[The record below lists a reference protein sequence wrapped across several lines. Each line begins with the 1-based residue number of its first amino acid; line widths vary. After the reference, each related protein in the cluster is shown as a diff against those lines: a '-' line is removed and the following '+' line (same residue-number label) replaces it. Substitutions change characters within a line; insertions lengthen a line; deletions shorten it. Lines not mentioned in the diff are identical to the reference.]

1 MFYSL
6 GKIKPFMLGGYAKS
20 LVTDEIIVTE
30 ERLLHIWENH
40 PQDMELFVQYGKA
53 SVENPDM
60 VIQDLSNEG
69 TLFMIKKLPDTNLNV
84 IVRLVLEGEDEKR
97 KNSVMTFYR
106 IRDKNLKKL
115 LNKNKLLYSKK

>member
-1 MFYSL
+1 
-6 GKIKPFMLGGYAKS
+6 MLGEYATN
-20 LVTDEIIVTE
+20 LVTEEIVVTDE
-30 ERLLHIWENH
+30 RLMHILQNH
-40 PQDMELFVQYGKA
+40 PQDMELFLQYGKS

-60 VIQDLSNEG
+60 VIQDLSNKG

-106 IRDKNLKKL
+106 IREKNLTKL

>member
-1 MFYSL
+1 MLYSL
-6 GKIKPFMLGGYAKS
+6 GKINPLMLGEYATN
-20 LVTDEIIVTE
+20 LVTEEIVVTDE
-30 ERLLHIWENH
+30 RLMHILQNH
-40 PQDMELFVQYGKA
+40 PQDMELFLQYGKS

-60 VIQDLSNEG
+60 VIQDLSNKG

-106 IRDKNLKKL
+106 IREKNLTKL